1 MSDKAI
7 ILFFPLFS
15 QLQDGMGGKKL
26 EQGQVLSLKHKK
38 KTSGTPNSFRHLLIF

>member
-38 KTSGTPNSFRHLLIF
+38 KPQEHQTVLDIF

>member
-26 EQGQVLSLKHKK
+26 EQGQVLSLKRKK
-38 KTSGTPNSFRHLLIF
+38 NTSGTVLDIF

>member
-26 EQGQVLSLKHKK
+26 EQGQVLSLKRKK
-38 KTSGTPNSFRHLLIF
+38 KTLRNKTVLDIF

>member
-15 QLQDGMGGKKL
+15 QLQDGMGGKKKL

-38 KTSGTPNSFRHLLIF
+38 NLREQF

>member
-26 EQGQVLSLKHKK
+26 EQGQVLSLKRKK
-38 KTSGTPNSFRHLLIF
+38 NPQEQQTVLEIF

>member
-26 EQGQVLSLKHKK
+26 EQGQVLSLKRKK
-38 KTSGTPNSFRHLLIF
+38 ISGTTNSFRHFLMF